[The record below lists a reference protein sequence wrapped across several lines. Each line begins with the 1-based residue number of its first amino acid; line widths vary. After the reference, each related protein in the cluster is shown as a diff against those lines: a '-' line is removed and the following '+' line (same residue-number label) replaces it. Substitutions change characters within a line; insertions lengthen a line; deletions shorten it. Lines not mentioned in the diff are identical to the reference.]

1 LVQVNPPAAKTKVKV
16 LVVFPLGTGEPY
28 KADEDPETTV
38 GEVLAAA
45 LAHFGLSAE
54 PGSRYLLG
62 FGPKIEEPGESQT
75 LESLDEGKPG
85 KGTLK
90 FTLVKELIQ
99 G

>member
-1 LVQVNPPAAKTKVKV
+1 MNPPVAKKTQLKV
-16 LVVFPLGTGEPY
+16 LVVFPLGSGKPY
-28 KADEDPETTV
+28 KADEGPETTV

-45 LAHFGLSAE
+45 IEHFGVSVD
-54 PGSRYLLG
+54 PGSRYFLG
-62 FGPKIEEPGESQT
+62 FGSD
-75 LESLDEGKPG
+75 LDEVGEAETLGALDEQQPG